1 MTDFDYKY
9 GPSKFHTSEDLQ
21 FMCYPLETPNQ
32 DHHVITGMKV
42 LSKTEK
48 AEEELRL
55 SIDSGDRECTFG
67 RIQNLLAILSLT
79 LKRKSSWRSATQT
92 P

>member
-9 GPSKFHTSEDLQ
+9 GSSSSIPQKTYN

-32 DHHVITGMKV
+32 DHHVITGMKI

-67 RIQNLLAILSLT
+67 RIESFGNTLT
-79 LKRKSSWRSATQT
+79 NFEEKKFMEINNSD